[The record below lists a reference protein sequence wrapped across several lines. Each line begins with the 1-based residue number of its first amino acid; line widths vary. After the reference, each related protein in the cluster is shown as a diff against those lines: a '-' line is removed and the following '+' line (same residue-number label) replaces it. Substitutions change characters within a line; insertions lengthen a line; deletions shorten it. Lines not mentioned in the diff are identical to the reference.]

1 MQERVESSIT
11 ETFVEHQPM
20 EQWIINTT
28 GFHNAH
34 LLRRCLARGMWA
46 PVPMFT
52 ADGQLAKHYELAAQ
66 LRGNHSKRK
75 AATAAAAAANR
86 GPDELVSPNETA
98 GPGQVKSKKRK
109 RGPSNMGKAPV
120 VSKKGNVYKKKG
132 RAVKRSKK
140 VSEED
145 LEADA
150 ESGIEP
156 DSDEEDD
163 AEEDGMDSDLMD
175 VDSEGEAEEIYIARP
190 TRRPRGQQQVEDDS
204 S

>member
-1 MQERVESSIT
+1 
-11 ETFVEHQPM
+11 
-20 EQWIINTT
+20 
-28 GFHNAH
+28 
-34 LLRRCLARGMWA
+34 
-46 PVPMFT
+46 
-52 ADGQLAKHYELAAQ
+52 
-66 LRGNHSKRK
+66 
-75 AATAAAAAANR
+75 
-86 GPDELVSPNETA
+86 
-98 GPGQVKSKKRK
+98 
-109 RGPSNMGKAPV
+109 MGKAPV

>member
-11 ETFVEHQPM
+11 ETFVEHQPL

-52 ADGQLAKHYELAAQ
+52 ADCQLAKHYELAEQ
-66 LRGNHSKRK
+66 LRGTHSKCK

-86 GPDELVSPNETA
+86 GPDEPVGPDETV
-98 GPGQVKSKKRK
+98 GPRQVKSKKRK
-109 RGPSNMGKAPV
+109 RGPGAMGKAPI
-120 VSKKGNVYKKKG
+120 VSKKGNAPKKKG
-132 RAVKRSKK
+132 RAMKRSKK
-140 VSEED
+140 VFEED
-145 LEADA
+145 LEVDA

-163 AEEDGMDSDLMD
+163 AEDDGMNSDPMD